1 MILQGQNPIGSA
13 LADFGGWALVFDE
26 GKFQALAILLIFEA
40 FMALIAE
47 IPASGPS
54 LATPRK

>member
-1 MILQGQNPIGSA
+1 M
-13 LADFGGWALVFDE
+13 VFDE

-40 FMALIAE
+40 FMALIAK
-47 IPASGPS
+47 ILASRPS